1 MTAASGTA
9 FDAPQSAGRAITSR
23 LGLAAAIAFRELRAG
38 VGGLI
43 VFVLCIALGVAA
55 VAAIGSLSA
64 SFDEA
69 LARQGRTLIGGDLS
83 FELVHRKANA
93 DEHAALEALG
103 ALSESASFRAMAR
116 SEAGKSALVE
126 VKAVD
131 DDYPLCGD
139 VVITRAE
146 KPGPIWRGGDVVL
159 VEQTLLDRL
168 GLDVGSKLMI
178 GEAAATIGGVLGE
191 QPDRLADRLA
201 YGPKLLMSEA
211 TLAKTGLVQ
220 PGSLIRWTYRV
231 KLPEPEASDRK
242 RLAAIRKHIET
253 RFPEAGFAIHDWTD
267 PAPALRRDADRFT
280 QFINFVGLT
289 ALLLGGIGVGNAI
302 KSYMAKKR
310 EIIATFKCLGA
321 SSRLVLLVYLIQA
334 LVLAA
339 LGIAI
344 GLVIGASAPA
354 ALAAIYGDELPIELA
369 TGPHTLP
376 LLTAVLAGLL
386 TTVVFVLW
394 PLGRAVLVSPAVLMR
409 AHLTEERERSSL
421 PFAIGSAIAGL
432 ALFALAIAASEE
444 RLITASISAGIVTA
458 FLLLT
463 GFGLLV
469 QRLAAYHRRLRIKR
483 PSLVLAL
490 SSIGGPRS
498 LARSIAVSLGLGLGL
513 LIATALIHRS
523 LVKEIDSNIEVD
535 APAYYFLDVE
545 ESDLPVFR
553 ATVRS
558 VLPDA
563 KLADAPMLRGR
574 IVKVKGIPV
583 DKIEVHPDVRWV
595 LSGDRGL
602 TYTDEVPPSS
612 TIVAGEWW
620 PKGYAGE
627 PLVSFDDEIAK
638 GLGLTL
644 GDHVTVNI
652 LGRNVDAK
660 VASLRKIDWES
671 LAINFVMVFSPNTL
685 QGAPHRVLTTLEFPK
700 GTEPEREG
708 KVVQALAEAFPL
720 VTAIKVG
727 DIVDAAKKLLAKV
740 MSAIR
745 ITAGVTLLIGAAV
758 LAGAVAA
765 GQEQR
770 KYLAVLYKTLGAT
783 RARVIGA
790 ELIEFGLL
798 GLATAL
804 LAVMVATLTAWALC
818 KWAFEV
824 PFVFTPLAA
833 LETIALALGLVLGVG
848 AIATWRV
855 LSAKAAPY
863 LRAE

>member
-1 MTAASGTA
+1 MAIDGPAA
-9 FDAPQSAGRAITSR
+9 RERVTSSKFR
-23 LGLAAAIAFRELRAG
+23 LALAIAVRELRSGA
-38 VGGLI
+38 GGLT

-83 FELVHRKANA
+83 FELVHREANA
-93 DEHAALEALG
+93 EERSALEALG
-103 ALSESASFRAMAR
+103 QLSESASLRAMAR
-116 SEAGKSALVE
+116 SDKGKSALIE

-131 DDYPLCGD
+131 DTYPLYGD
-139 VVITRAE
+139 VVVTRADTQ
-146 KPGPIWRGGDVVL
+146 GPIWRNDGVVL

-168 GLDVGSKLMI
+168 GLDVGSTLHI
-178 GEAAATIGGVLGE
+178 GEATTTIGGVLGE

-201 YGPKLLMSEA
+201 YGPKVLMSRG

-220 PGSLIRWTYRV
+220 PGSLIRWIYRV
-231 KLPEPEASDRK
+231 KLPEPAASNKKALAKARK
-242 RLAAIRKHIET
+242 EIET
-253 RFPEAGFAIHDWTD
+253 RFPESGFAIHDWTD
-267 PAPALRRDADRFT
+267 PAPSLRRDADRFT

-310 EIIATFKCLGA
+310 DIIATFKCLGA
-321 SSRLVLLVYLIQA
+321 SSRLVLMVYLIQA
-334 LVLAA
+334 LFLASV
-339 LGIAI
+339 GIVI
-344 GLVIGASAPA
+344 GLVLGALAPA
-354 ALAAIYGDELPIELA
+354 GVAALYGDALPIKLA
-369 TGPHTLP
+369 IEPHPLP
-376 LLTAVLAGLL
+376 LLTAALAGLL
-386 TTVVFVLW
+386 TMILFVLW
-394 PLGRAVLVSPAVLMR
+394 PLGRAALVSPAVLMR
-409 AHLTEERERSSL
+409 AHLTEERESSSL
-421 PFAIGSAIAGL
+421 PFAIGSAAAGI

-444 RLITASISAGIVTA
+444 RLITASISAGIVAA
-458 FLLLT
+458 FLLLS

-469 QRLAAYHRRLRIKR
+469 QRLAAKRRPVRA

-490 SSIGGPRS
+490 SSIGGPAS

-523 LVKEIDSNIEVD
+523 LLKEISSNIEVD

-553 ATVRS
+553 DTVKAI
-558 VLPDA
+558 LPDA
-563 KLADAPMLRGR
+563 KMADAPMLRGR
-574 IVKVKGIPV
+574 IVKIKGVDV
-583 DKIEVHPDVRWV
+583 DKVEVDPDVRWV
-595 LSGDRGL
+595 LAGDRGL

-612 TIVAGEWW
+612 TITAGEWW
-620 PKGYAGE
+620 PKGYSGE

-638 GLGLTL
+638 GLGLKL

-652 LGRNVDAK
+652 LGRNVDARI
-660 VASLRKIDWES
+660 ASLRKIDWES

-685 QGAPHRVLTTLEFPK
+685 EGAPHRVLTTLEFPK
-700 GTEPEREG
+700 GTDPAREG

-745 ITAGVTLLIGAAV
+745 ATAGVTLLIGAAV

-765 GQEQR
+765 GQQQR

-783 RARVIGA
+783 RRRIMGA
-790 ELIEFGLL
+790 ELLEFGLL

-804 LAVMVATLTAWALC
+804 LAVGIATLTAWALC

-824 PFVFTPLAA
+824 PFVFTGLAA
-833 LETIALALGLVLGVG
+833 LETIALALGLVLAVG
-848 AIATWRV
+848 AVTTWRV